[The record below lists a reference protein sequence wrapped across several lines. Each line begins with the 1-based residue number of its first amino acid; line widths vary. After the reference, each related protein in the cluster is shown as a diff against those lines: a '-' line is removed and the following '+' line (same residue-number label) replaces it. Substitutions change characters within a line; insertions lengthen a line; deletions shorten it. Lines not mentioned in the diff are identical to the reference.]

1 MNIALA
7 HHWIMSYRGG
17 ERVVEQ
23 MAAVFPGADLYTLT
37 HDKRIDVPG
46 LRGTRIHTS
55 VLNALPGIAR
65 LYKHLLP
72 VHPWAIDRMRV
83 PDDVDVLL
91 SSDASLIKGI
101 NIGMNTQHLCYCHSP
116 PRYLWEMGDDYK
128 RHSLAARLLLDR
140 FGSHLRR
147 FDRKSASDV
156 DHFIANS
163 QFVANRIKR
172 YYQRESTVIYP
183 PVATHEFRHD
193 RKRENF
199 HFVLSELVPYKR
211 IDLAVEAYN
220 QLGIR
225 LVIVGDGSE
234 RKRLQ
239 RSAKANIEFLGRQP
253 FAKVRELMETC
264 QAFIFPGVEDF
275 GITPVEAQASGA
287 PVIAFRGGG
296 ALETVVEHQTGCFF
310 DEQTPQCLADA
321 VTQFQPSQIS
331 SFDCRQNAEKFSET
345 HFRTRYRDF
354 VCKTTGYQVPT
365 PSRSSTKPTNHVLKG
380 PKVVGRAATSTPIST
395 PTSTPTE
402 KA

>member
-17 ERVVEQ
+17 ERVAEQ
-23 MAAVFPGADLYTLT
+23 MAAVFPGADLYTLAYDT
-37 HDKRIDVPG
+37 RIDVPG
-46 LRGTRIHTS
+46 LRDTKIHTS
-55 VLNALPGIAR
+55 VLNSLPGIAR

-72 VHPWAIDRMRV
+72 IHPWAIDRMRV
-83 PDDVDVLL
+83 PDDVDILL

-101 NIGMNTQHLCYCHSP
+101 NIGMNTQHVCYCHSP

-128 RHSLAARLLLDR
+128 RHSLAARFLLDR
-140 FGSHLRR
+140 FGARLRR
-147 FDRKSASDV
+147 FDRKAASDV
-156 DHFIANS
+156 DHFLANS
-163 QFVANRIKR
+163 KFVANRIKR
-172 YYQRESTVIYP
+172 YYRRESTVIYP

-193 RKRENF
+193 RKREDF

-239 RSAKANIEFLGRQP
+239 KNAGANIEFLGRQP

-310 DEQTPQCLADA
+310 DEQTPQCLADT
-321 VTQFQPSQIS
+321 VTQFQPGQFS
-331 SFDCRQNAEKFSET
+331 SADCRKNTEKFSQAQ
-345 HFRTRYRDF
+345 FRTRLGDF
-354 VCKTTGYQVPT
+354 VGKTTGYQVPT
-365 PSRSSTKPTNHVLKG
+365 PQRSTAKSSNHVLRG
-380 PKVVGRAATSTPIST
+380 PTLVGGAAVSASTVATTSTPAQ
-395 PTSTPTE
+395 